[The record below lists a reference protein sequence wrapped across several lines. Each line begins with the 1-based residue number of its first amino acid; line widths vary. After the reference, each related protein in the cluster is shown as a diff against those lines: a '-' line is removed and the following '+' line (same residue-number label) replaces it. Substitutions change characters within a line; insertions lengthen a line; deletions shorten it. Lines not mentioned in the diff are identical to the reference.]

1 MTQTRGIANP
11 APAARGS
18 ALRGWLGVGAVTGA
32 TFTAV
37 TSEMLPVGLLT
48 PISDTLRVTEGAAG
62 LSLTAT
68 GLVAALSA
76 PLITAAL
83 GRTDRRLVLCALLAV
98 LTLGNLGA
106 AWSPNFAVMI
116 GARVLIGLG
125 IGGVWAIAA
134 SMAARLVPEKS
145 IGPATSLVYSG
156 VAVASVI
163 GVPAGTYVGAL
174 AGWRA
179 AFLVCAGL
187 ALVVLVAIAVL
198 LPRLTVA
205 QLVPLREVLRMTR
218 RPQLR
223 TALLVV
229 AFLVTGHFAAYT
241 YIRPLLEKVT
251 GIGASTIGAV
261 LLVYGIAGVIG
272 NFSMGTVGVR
282 GPRRTLI
289 TISIPLAVSV
299 LLIPALGG
307 SLWLAVVLM
316 VAWGLSYGGVS
327 VTTQNWAFAAA
338 PDAREAASS
347 LNAGVFNA
355 AIALGALVGGR
366 AADAFGISSA
376 MWLGGALVLVAL
388 TIAAASRAPEAPE
401 LRR

>member
-1 MTQTRGIANP
+1 MTQVQGIASP
-11 APAARGS
+11 EPAARDS

-32 TFTAV
+32 TFTVV

-83 GRTDRRLVLCALLAV
+83 GRTDRRLVLCVLLAV
-98 LTLGNLGA
+98 LTVGNIGA
-106 AWSPNFAVMI
+106 AWSPNFGVMM
-116 GARVLIGLG
+116 GARVLVGIG

-134 SMAARLVPEKS
+134 SMAARLVPAKS
-145 IGPATSLVYSG
+145 TGAATALVYSG

-163 GVPAGTYVGAL
+163 GVPAGTYIGAL

-179 AFLVCAGL
+179 AFLVIAGL
-187 ALVVLVAIAVL
+187 ALIVLVAIALL

-205 QLVPLREVLRMTR
+205 QVVPLRAVLRLAR
-218 RPQLR
+218 EPQLR

-251 GIGASTIGAV
+251 GIGASTIGTL

-272 NFSMGTVGVR
+272 NFSSGTAGAR
-282 GPRRTLI
+282 SPRRTLM
-289 TISIPLAVSV
+289 TISLPLALTV
-299 LLIPALGG
+299 LLIPMLGG
-307 SLWLAVVLM
+307 SLWLAVTLM

-327 VTTQNWAFAAA
+327 VTTQNWVFAAA

-366 AADAFGISSA
+366 SADAFGVTSA

-388 TIAAASRAPEAPE
+388 TVAAIGRSPEQP
-401 LRR
+401 